1 MGHPVRDKITDRVAA
16 RFGGRQPLIPPSRL
30 PQTVEYL
37 RAVFMGLLGG
47 VAVMAVAT
55 GIDKAGDAFGVH
67 DDRQYAEASAELT
80 AGERVLAQS
89 VFGPDFATV
98 NIRKYFHREL
108 PPTQAH
114 DKNSASTAAYVLG
127 GNTSDIHFVSR
138 DKQSHDYSRAADQ
151 GYRVST
157 FMHEMT
163 HIWQHRQG
171 MSKDCDIYDYRLSA
185 RARFADFCNEQQA
198 SIIGDYTRLFLQPDT
213 ALAQMAGTVPDIT
226 YRSEHRDLMRVV
238 EEQFPHA
245 RTARMQMF
253 ARVQAAGT
261 CVLTQRQQAVA
272 TRTLAQFRLSQVWA
286 QCSAY
291 HITTLNGQR
300 LTPAAASPVLPDR
313 APRQSTSAQI
323 RHLWAR
329 TLG

>member
-1 MGHPVRDKITDRVAA
+1 MGHPIRDKITDRVAA
-16 RFGGRQPLIPPSRL
+16 RFGGRGPLIPPSRL
-30 PQTVEYL
+30 PETVEYL

-55 GIDKAGDAFGVH
+55 GIDKAGEAFGIY
-67 DDRQYAEASAELT
+67 DDRQYAEASAGLT

-89 VFGPDFATV
+89 VFGPEFETSG
-98 NIRKYFHREL
+98 IRKYFHRTL

-114 DKNSASTAAYVLG
+114 DKNGATTAAYVLG
-127 GNTSDIHFVSR
+127 GNTSDIHFISR
-138 DKQSHDYSRAADQ
+138 DKQSLDYSRAADQ

-171 MSKDCDIYDYRLSA
+171 MSKDCDIYEYTVTPQS
-185 RARFADFCNEQQA
+185 RFADFCNEQQA
-198 SIIGDYTRLFLQPDT
+198 SIIGDYTRLYLQPDT
-213 ALAQMAGTVPDIT
+213 ALSQMAGTVPHIT
-226 YRSEHRDLMRVV
+226 YRNDGRDLMRVV

-245 RTARMQMF
+245 RSARMAMF
-253 ARVQAAGT
+253 ARVQASGN
-261 CVLTQRQQAVA
+261 CVVAQRQQAVA
-272 TRTLAQFRLSQVWA
+272 TRSLAQFNLSRAWA
-286 QCSAY
+286 QCTTH

-300 LTPAAASPVLPDR
+300 LTPAAAAPVLPAR

-323 RHLWAR
+323 RHLWVR